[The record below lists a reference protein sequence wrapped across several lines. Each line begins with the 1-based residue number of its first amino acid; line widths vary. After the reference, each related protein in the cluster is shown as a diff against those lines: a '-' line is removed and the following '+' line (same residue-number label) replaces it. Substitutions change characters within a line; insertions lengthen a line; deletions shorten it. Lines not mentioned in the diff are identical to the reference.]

1 MNLHDVKTRIDEI
14 SQKYI
19 PKYVPVPP
27 VYIPFISFVSCRF
40 WQTTFSKSFYVLN
53 ESFEVSLLDEFCHS
67 YRKLRR

>member
-1 MNLHDVKTRIDEI
+1 MNLHDVKTRIDGI

-40 WQTTFSKSFYVLN
+40 
-53 ESFEVSLLDEFCHS
+53 
-67 YRKLRR
+67 